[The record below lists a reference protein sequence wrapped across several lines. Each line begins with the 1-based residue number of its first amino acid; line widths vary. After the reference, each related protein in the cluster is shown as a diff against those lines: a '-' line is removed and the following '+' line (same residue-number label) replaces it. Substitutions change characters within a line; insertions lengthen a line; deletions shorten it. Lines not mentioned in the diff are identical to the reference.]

1 MTYFKFEK
9 ALAEYIID
17 IAKQSASE
25 KEFLKKLEEDEA
37 LFSVQFS
44 SNLYILIQK
53 MLPEALKTKSSGKK
67 GDSEGDPKFAKSGVY
82 VEPEHL
88 TFEEKEMLEGADKK
102 ILAAKYDLN

>member
-67 GDSEGDPKFAKSGVY
+67 GEEGDPKFAKSGVY

-102 ILAAKYDLN
+102 ILAAKYYQN